1 LKTGFS
7 AIADLVGGESD
18 LIEDAVEI
26 LTELYD
32 VKELLDRIQRRIVSL
47 LDALASY
54 REFIGQ
60 GYI

>member
-7 AIADLVGGESD
+7 AIADLVGGEPD

-32 VKELLDRIQRRIVSL
+32 VKEI
-47 LDALASY
+47 A
-54 REFIGQ
+54 G
-60 GYI
+60 